1 MDRIEACFQE
11 VRAFCQQHADPAL
24 VQKYQHYFKEG
35 YDAYGLEQ
43 KLMEAQRD
51 AWLRAWKSELGAD
64 GLLSL
69 GDRLMRTGKYE
80 EASFA
85 LWFAEKLAKEYTP
98 AMFERLGGW
107 LDDGVCNWAHSDM
120 LSGTILFQFIQR
132 GVVSLPDFAPWV
144 TAESRWKRRAAAVG
158 WIKPAKKLDNVQPL
172 LDFFAPLMSDAEKV
186 VHQGMGWLLRE
197 LWKKQPAPVMDYLL
211 RWKDTCPRLIIQ
223 YASEKMT
230 VEDKARLKRAK

>member
-24 VQKYQHYFKEG
+24 VKKYQHYFKEG
-35 YDAYGLEQ
+35 YDAYGLDQ
-43 KLMEAQRD
+43 KLMEPQRD
-51 AWLRAWKSELGAD
+51 AWLRAWKGELGAE

-69 GDRLMRTGKYE
+69 GDRLVRTGKYE

-85 LWFAEKLAKEYTP
+85 LWFADTLAKEYTP

-120 LSGTILFQFIQR
+120 MSGTIFFQFIQR
-132 GVVSLPDFAPWV
+132 GVVGLPAFAPWL
-144 TAESRWKRRAAAVG
+144 TAESRWKRRAAAVS
-158 WIKPAKKLDNVQPL
+158 WIKPAKKMDDVQPL
-172 LDFFAPLMSDAEKV
+172 LDFFAPLMSDGEKV

-211 RWKDTCPRLIIQ
+211 TWKDTCPRLIIQ
-223 YASEKMT
+223 YASEKMSA
-230 VEDKARLKRAK
+230 EDKAQLKRAK